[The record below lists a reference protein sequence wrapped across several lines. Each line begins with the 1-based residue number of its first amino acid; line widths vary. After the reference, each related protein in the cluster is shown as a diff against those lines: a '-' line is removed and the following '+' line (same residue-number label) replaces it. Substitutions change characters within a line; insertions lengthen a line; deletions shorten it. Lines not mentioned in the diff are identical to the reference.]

1 MNRLKQLSSLP
12 KPLVFDIAIIG
23 GGATGLGVALDASLR
38 GLSVVLFESNDFA
51 SGTSSRSTKLLHG
64 GVRYLAQGNVS
75 LVREALAERK
85 TVMHIAPHLA
95 QPLAFVMPAYS
106 CWEKMTYGA
115 GLKLYDLLAGQ
126 QGLGHTKVLS
136 AAATQAALPGVRAAH
151 LSGGVQYWDGQ
162 FDDARLALTIAR
174 SAQDAGAKVFNHCR
188 VKAITPVVYG
198 VQATTTAAKTTQ
210 AAAGVSAQAENKS
223 LPSPSSPRFTLSVE
237 DALTHDTQEVSA
249 RCVVNAAGVWV
260 DGIRHMAGTDGSRR
274 IVSPSQGVHLVV
286 SRELL
291 PTDKALLVPKTDDG
305 RVLFAVPW
313 LGSTILGTTDT
324 PREDAPHE
332 PLPFDHE
339 VEFILGQASKILS
352 RPVKRSDVKSVWV
365 GLRPLVTPEKVN
377 GGTQTISREHTIVVD
392 QTGLITVTGGKWTTY
407 RVMADD
413 VLKAAASHG
422 LIQNKVPCATA
433 SMRLHGAPLQQSISI
448 THPPGEHLFGTD
460 IERIRTID
468 GFDTPLGLG
477 LNEAMVRFSA
487 REEFT
492 VTVEDMLARRWR
504 ALFLD
509 AHATLNMAARVA
521 AILESETGLDPQ
533 LDAFETLCHQ
543 YQLAP

>member
-1 MNRLKQLSSLP
+1 MNRLTQLMLLP
-12 KPLVFDIAIIG
+12 NSVVFDMAIVG

-64 GVRYLAQGNVS
+64 GVRYLAQGNIS

-115 GLKLYDLLAGQ
+115 GLKVYDLLAGQ
-126 QGLGHTKVLS
+126 QGLGHTKVLNRNE
-136 AAATQAALPGVRAAH
+136 TQAALPGVRAEH
-151 LSGGVQYWDGQ
+151 LNGGVLYWDGQ
-162 FDDARLALTIAR
+162 FDDARLALTLAR

-188 VKAITPVVYG
+188 VQAITPIND
-198 VQATTTAAKTTQ
+198 QTEHDPSNQDSKPLLAPNPARF
-210 AAAGVSAQAENKS
+210 S
-223 LPSPSSPRFTLSVE
+223 LKVE
-237 DALTHDTQEVSA
+237 DVFSGDTREVKA

-260 DGIRHMAGTDGSRR
+260 DGIRHMAGTESTRR
-274 IVSPSQGVHLVV
+274 IVSPSQGVHIVV
-286 SRELL
+286 ARALL
-291 PTDKALLVPKTDDG
+291 PTDHALLVPKTDDG

-339 VEFILGQASKILS
+339 VEFILSQSSKILS
-352 RPVKRSDVKSVWV
+352 RPVTRQDVKSVWV
-365 GLRPLVTPEKVN
+365 GLRPLVTPEKLN
-377 GGTQTISREHTIVVD
+377 GGTKTISREHTIVVD
-392 QTGLITVTGGKWTTY
+392 ESGLITVTGGKWTTY

-413 VLKAAASHG
+413 VMKAAVSHG
-422 LIQNKVPCATA
+422 LIKNNVPCAT
-433 SMRLHGAPLQQSISI
+433 STMRLHGAPKSQSISI
-448 THPPGEHLFGTD
+448 TQSPGEHLFGTD
-460 IERIRTID
+460 IERIRQIE
-468 GFDTPLGLG
+468 GFDKPIGMG
-477 LNEAMVRFSA
+477 LNEAMVRFSV

-509 AHATLNMAARVA
+509 AKQALAMAPRVA
-521 AILESETGLDPQ
+521 AILESETGLDPK
-533 LDAFETLCHQ
+533 LDNFELLCHQ
-543 YQLAP
+543 YQLAR

>member
-1 MNRLKQLSSLP
+1 MTKLSQLDSP
-12 KPLVFDIAIIG
+12 HAPPIFDMAIIG

-38 GLSVVLFESNDFA
+38 GLSVVLFELNDFA

-64 GVRYLAQGNVS
+64 GVRYLAQGNIS

-85 TVMHIAPHLA
+85 TIMHIAPHLA

-106 CWEKMTYGA
+106 CWDKMTYGA
-115 GLKLYDLLAGQ
+115 GLKLYDLLAGH
-126 QGLGHTKVLS
+126 QGLGQTKILNF
-136 AAATQAALPGVRAAH
+136 AQTQAALPGVRAEH
-151 LSGGVQYWDGQ
+151 LNGGVLYWDGQ
-162 FDDARLALTIAR
+162 FDDARLALTLAR

-188 VKAITPVVYG
+188 VQAITPI
-198 VQATTTAAKTTQ
+198 QHQTSQTSL
-210 AAAGVSAQAENKS
+210 SAQT
-223 LPSPSSPRFTLSVE
+223 LPSPNAARFTLQVQDVFS
-237 DALTHDTQEVSA
+237 DDTREVTA

-260 DGIRHMAGTDGSRR
+260 DGIRHMAGIDSTRR

-291 PTDKALLVPKTDDG
+291 PTDRALLVPKTDDG

-339 VEFILGQASKILS
+339 VDFILDQSSKILS
-352 RPVKRSDVKSVWV
+352 RPVTRQDVKSVWV
-365 GLRPLVTPEKVN
+365 GLRPLVTPEKSN
-377 GGTQTISREHTIVVD
+377 GGTKTISREHTILVD
-392 QTGLITVTGGKWTTY
+392 EAGLITVTGGKWTTY

-413 VLKAAASHG
+413 VLKAATSHG
-422 LIQNKVPCATA
+422 LIKNSVPCATA
-433 SMRLHGAPLQQSISI
+433 SMRLHGAPQKQTISM
-448 THPPGEHLFGTD
+448 TQAPGEHLFGTD
-460 IERIRTID
+460 IERIRLIE
-468 GFDTPLGLG
+468 GFDELLGLG

-509 AHATLNMAARVA
+509 ARQALKMAPRVA
-521 AILESETGLDPQ
+521 AILESETGLDPK
-533 LDAFETLCHQ
+533 LDEFERLCQQ
-543 YQLAP
+543 YQLAH